1 MQKTL
6 SCKVR
11 VKTCEELPY
20 GLLFHGYQR
29 TFYPFNLQTWKIN
42 VSWWIETRSRSK
54 SVLLCYF
61 IVFLVLITCRYYVF
75 TDTKTECLIDR
86 YSWIKIKTERKRNR
100 KNFKEIFKQF
110 LYNSINYVLSMWY
123 NNLIEIRKCMKIKIK
138 KEKSKYSKYS
148 KLFR

>member
-1 MQKTL
+1 MLYDNDMQKTL

-54 SVLLCYF
+54 SVLLCISLF
-61 IVFLVLITCRYYVF
+61 SSCLLRAAIMFSRIPKLNVWSIDIVELKL
-75 TDTKTECLIDR
+75 
-86 YSWIKIKTERKRNR
+86 KRNGKGIER
-100 KNFKEIFKQF
+100 ISKRFSNNFCITR
-110 LYNSINYVLSMWY
+110 
-123 NNLIEIRKCMKIKIK
+123 LIMFYQCDTII
-138 KEKSKYSKYS
+138 
-148 KLFR
+148 